1 MSSKQRRYL
10 FIKRILDFLF
20 SIFLIFLTLP
30 LLLLIGILIK
40 ITSKGPVFFIQWR
53 VGKNKKPFRIIKFRT
68 MKKGSPETPSNELSK
83 EDLGKMYTKFGKLLR
98 KSSLDELPQIFNIFV
113 GQMSFIGPRP
123 GALKNEEYLI
133 FEREKYEP
141 SPFEVLPGLSGYA
154 QTFSRFLDSPSKAKL
169 DHFYVSNIS
178 FFFDIKIFFLTIKKL
193 FKFEGS

>member
-1 MSSKQRRYL
+1 MSSKQRRYF

-20 SIFLIFLTLP
+20 SVFLIILALP
-30 LLLLIGILIK
+30 LLLLIGFLVK
-40 ITSKGPVFFIQWR
+40 ITSKGPIFFIQWR
-53 VGKNKKPFRIIKFRT
+53 VGKHKKPFRIIKFRT
-68 MKKGSPETPSNELSK
+68 MKKDSPETPSNELNK
-83 EDLGKMYTKFGKLLR
+83 QELQKMYTQFGKFLR
-98 KSSLDELPQIFNIFV
+98 KTSLDELPQIFNILV

-133 FEREKYEP
+133 FERDKYQP
-141 SPFEVLPGLSGYA
+141 SPFEVLPGLTGYA

-178 FFFDIKIFFLTIKKL
+178 FFFDVKIFFLTIKKL

>member
-1 MSSKQRRYL
+1 MTNKQKKYL
-10 FIKRILDFLF
+10 FVKRIFDFFF
-20 SIFLIFLTLP
+20 SIFLIVLTLP
-30 LLLLIGILIK
+30 LFILLGFLVK

-68 MKKGSPETPSNELSK
+68 MRKGSLEIPSNELSK
-83 EDLGKMYTKFGKLLR
+83 HDLQKMYTKFGRFLR
-98 KSSLDELPQIFNIFV
+98 KSSLDELPQIFNIFI

-133 FEREKYEP
+133 LERDKYAP

-169 DHFYVSNIS
+169 DYFYVSNIS

-193 FKFEGS
+193 FKFDGS